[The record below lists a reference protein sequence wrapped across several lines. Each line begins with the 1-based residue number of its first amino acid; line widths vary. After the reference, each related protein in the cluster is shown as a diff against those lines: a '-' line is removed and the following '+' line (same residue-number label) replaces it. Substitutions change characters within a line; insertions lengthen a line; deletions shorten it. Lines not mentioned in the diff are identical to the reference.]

1 MALSIQLKRFVPLT
15 SKKNKEAGWPSST
28 RNNTTQKRRQQGWC
42 LFLSFLARSQK
53 TKTRTA
59 EKKLGQSCTRRLV
72 CFFCSGQATYFF
84 IVLASSFNQNR
95 MSSTQQQDE
104 LRPTIVF
111 SLSWDGA
118 RSFKGDTHHML
129 ILQRHFLNMVPQQSP
144 SVRTEISG
152 PSPSYFLL
160 IQDASMSFTETMNR
174 RLKRGMQQLHSQP
187 LSDFENEDADS
198 LVLEL
203 VD

>member
-1 MALSIQLKRFVPLT
+1 MHLLNDI
-15 SKKNKEAGWPSST
+15 
-28 RNNTTQKRRQQGWC
+28 
-42 LFLSFLARSQK
+42 
-53 TKTRTA
+53 
-59 EKKLGQSCTRRLV
+59 
-72 CFFCSGQATYFF
+72 
-84 IVLASSFNQNR
+84 
-95 MSSTQQQDE
+95 
-104 LRPTIVF
+104 
-111 SLSWDGA
+111 
-118 RSFKGDTHHML
+118 HMHL
-129 ILQRHFLNMVPQQSP
+129 LHVHLLNMAQQSP

-187 LSDFENEDADS
+187 LSDS

>member
-1 MALSIQLKRFVPLT
+1 
-15 SKKNKEAGWPSST
+15 
-28 RNNTTQKRRQQGWC
+28 
-42 LFLSFLARSQK
+42 
-53 TKTRTA
+53 
-59 EKKLGQSCTRRLV
+59 
-72 CFFCSGQATYFF
+72 
-84 IVLASSFNQNR
+84 
-95 MSSTQQQDE
+95 MSSIQQQDE

-118 RSFKGDTHHML
+118 RSFKGDAHMF

-187 LSDFENEDADS
+187 LSDS